1 VIFALGARAKEI
13 PLPRPDI
20 PIDLP
25 TFNQP
30 SCTKNRKVVFRQL
43 PHCGVPGYAPLC
55 LDANDPDTVVCA
67 FTKRVLRDVPDHGD
81 LTEFASFVKQYVQ
94 RFPKVSV
101 MGFEEWLEST
111 TYNEERKSK
120 LRLVKDSL
128 RGGLPQRKKCSR
140 VNSFVKTEFYPE
152 YKHARMINSRCDEFK
167 VASGPAFKT
176 IERMVYGQKEFIKH
190 VPVIQRPAAI
200 RSLRQHGRRYFATDF
215 TAFESHFKS
224 DILNAGE
231 LILYDHCLSD
241 YPALAALIHNVIS
254 GENKCRTRSG
264 VKVKIGARRMSGD
277 MCTSLGNG
285 FTNLMLAK
293 FIAFKKGGDIDGFVE
308 GDDGLFSST
317 VPLTP
322 ADYSA
327 LGFTIKIEEVLDP
340 CMASF
345 CGIVCGDCGDI
356 VRDPRK
362 FIQGFAWTGSFVY
375 GGNKLMLQLLRA
387 KALST
392 LFETP
397 GCPIVSIMAK
407 FALDRTVGVVPRFVD
422 DGQHKCPSDTVNVPD
437 VLIRPES
444 RLLVE
449 QLFRIPVGVQL
460 AVEHCI
466 EAGDFAGVSHLLPA
480 PVDVSDYSSKFVERR
495 CL

>member
-1 VIFALGARAKEI
+1 
-13 PLPRPDI
+13 
-20 PIDLP
+20 
-25 TFNQP
+25 
-30 SCTKNRKVVFRQL
+30 
-43 PHCGVPGYAPLC
+43 
-55 LDANDPDTVVCA
+55 
-67 FTKRVLRDVPDHGD
+67 
-81 LTEFASFVKQYVQ
+81 
-94 RFPKVSV
+94 

-111 TYNEERKSK
+111 TYNDGRKDK
-120 LRLVKDSL
+120 LRIVESRL
-128 RGGLPQRKKCSR
+128 RGGLPNRRKCSQ

-176 IERMVYGQKEFIKH
+176 IEQMVYGQKEFIKH
-190 VPVIQRPAAI
+190 VPVTQRPFAI

-215 TAFESHFKS
+215 TAFESHFKD
-224 DILNAGE
+224 DILNSCE

-241 YPALAALIHNVIS
+241 YPGLSALIHDVIS
-254 GENKCRTRSG
+254 GENRCRTRSG
-264 VKVKIGARRMSGD
+264 VRVKIGARRMSGD

-293 FIAFKKGGDIDGFVE
+293 YIAFKKGGDIDGFVE

-322 ADYSA
+322 ADYSE

-362 FIQGFAWTGSFVY
+362 FIQGFAWTSSFLH
-375 GGNKLMLQLLRA
+375 GGDKLMSQLLRA

-407 FALDRTVGVVPRFVD
+407 YALDRTDGLAPRFVL
-422 DGQHKCPSDTVNVPD
+422 DGYHVCPTDLRNVPA
-437 VLIRPES
+437 VSIRLES
-444 RLLVE
+444 RYLVE
-449 QLFRIPVGVQL
+449 KLFRIPVGVQL
-460 AVEHCI
+460 AVESCI
-466 EAGDFAGVSHLLPA
+466 ESGNFAGVSHLLPA
-480 PVDVSDYSSKFVERR
+480 PVDVSDYSSKFVEHRYF
-495 CL
+495 